1 MSTICHD
8 CGEPAVLEQGPQ
20 SVPLGDHTVTVQ
32 AEYMRCS
39 GCGEVF
45 YLPGQMQTMQL
56 AAVDILRREEGF
68 LAPGEIEA
76 IRAQY
81 GLSQAAFE
89 QLIHAGPKTVT
100 RWERGSVAP
109 NGTADTLL
117 RILRDEPGVVER
129 LARERGVLVRID
141 PALRTPPQTERRRAA
156 GGM

>member
-1 MSTICHD
+1 MSETCHE
-8 CGEPAVLEQGPQ
+8 CGGPVVQERGPQ
-20 SVPLGDHTVTVQ
+20 SVQVGERFVTVE
-32 AEYMRCS
+32 AEYIRCTA
-39 GCGEVF
+39 CGEIVF
-45 YLPGQMQTMQL
+45 HLREAEAMER
-56 AAVDILRREEGF
+56 AAVDLVRREEG
-68 LAPGEIEA
+68 LLSPGEIEA
-76 IRAQY
+76 IRAKY

-117 RILRDEPGVVER
+117 RILRDRPDVVDQ

-141 PALRTPPQTERRRAA
+141 PAARTPAREKRRAA

>member
-8 CGEPAVLEQGPQ
+8 CGEPVVLERGPK
-20 SVPLGDHTVTVQ
+20 SVPLGDHTVTVE
-32 AEYMRCS
+32 AEYMRCP

-45 YLPGQMQTMQL
+45 YRPGQMQAMQR
-56 AAVDILRREEGF
+56 AAVDLLRREEGL
-68 LAPGEIEA
+68 LAPGEIEE
-76 IRAQY
+76 IRAKY

-117 RILRDEPGVVER
+117 RILRDRPDVVDQ

-141 PALRTPPQTERRRAA
+141 PATRTPAREKRRAA

>member
-1 MSTICHD
+1 MNETCHD
-8 CGEPAVLEQGPQ
+8 CGGISVLIREPRNVFSGDR
-20 SVPLGDHTVTVQ
+20 SVEVE
-32 AEYMRCS
+32 AEFMRCTS
-39 GCGEVF
+39 CGEVYF
-45 YLPGQMQTMQL
+45 RPGQMQAMQQ
-56 AAVDILRREEGF
+56 AAVDILRREEGL
-68 LAPGEIEA
+68 LAPGDIEA

-117 RILRDEPGVVER
+117 RILRDRPDVVDQ

-141 PALRTPPQTERRRAA
+141 SASRTPAREKRRAA

>member
-1 MSTICHD
+1 MSETCHE
-8 CGEPAVLEQGPQ
+8 CGGPVIQERGPQ
-20 SVPLGDHTVTVQ
+20 SVQVGERFVTVEAEYLRCTSCGEIVFHLRQ
-32 AEYMRCS
+32 AEAMER
-39 GCGEVF
+39 
-45 YLPGQMQTMQL
+45 
-56 AAVDILRREEGF
+56 AAVDLVRREEGL

-76 IRAQY
+76 IRAKY

-117 RILRDEPGVVER
+117 RILRDRPDVVDQ

-141 PALRTPPQTERRRAA
+141 PATRTPAREKRRAA

>member
-1 MSTICHD
+1 MNETCHD
-8 CGEPAVLEQGPQ
+8 CGGISVLTREPRNVLSGDR
-20 SVPLGDHTVTVQ
+20 SVEVE
-32 AEYMRCS
+32 AEFMRCTS
-39 GCGEVF
+39 CGEIYF
-45 YLPGQMQTMQL
+45 RPGQMQAMQR
-56 AAVDILRREEGF
+56 AAVDLVRREEGL
-68 LAPGEIEA
+68 LAPGEIES

-129 LARERGVLVRID
+129 LARERGVLVRIEAPQA
-141 PALRTPPQTERRRAA
+141 PARTERRLAA

>member
-1 MSTICHD
+1 MSETCHE
-8 CGEPAVLEQGPQ
+8 CGGPVVEERGPQ
-20 SVPLGDHTVTVQ
+20 SVQVGERFVTVE
-32 AEYMRCS
+32 AESLRCTA
-39 GCGEVF
+39 CGEIVF
-45 YLPGQMQTMQL
+45 HLYKAEAMER
-56 AAVDILRREEGF
+56 AAVDLVRREEGL
-68 LAPGEIEA
+68 LAPAEIEA

-141 PALRTPPQTERRRAA
+141 AAPAPARTERRRAA

>member
-8 CGEPAVLEQGPQ
+8 CGEPALLERGPK
-20 SVPLGDHTVTVQ
+20 SVPLGDHTVTVE
-32 AEYMRCS
+32 AEYMRCP

-45 YLPGQMQTMQL
+45 YLPGQMQTMQR
-56 AAVDILRREEGF
+56 AAVDILRREEG
-68 LAPGEIEA
+68 LLSPGEIEA

-117 RILRDEPGVVER
+117 RILRDRPDVVDQ

-141 PALRTPPQTERRRAA
+141 PAARPPAREKRRAA

>member
-1 MSTICHD
+1 MNETCHE
-8 CGEPAVLEQGPQ
+8 CGGPVVEERGPQ
-20 SVPLGDHTVTVQ
+20 SVQVGERFVTVEAEYLRCTACGEIVFHLYQ
-32 AEYMRCS
+32 AEAMER
-39 GCGEVF
+39 
-45 YLPGQMQTMQL
+45 
-56 AAVDILRREEGF
+56 AAVDLVRHEEGL

-141 PALRTPPQTERRRAA
+141 PALRTPAPPERRRAA

>member
-1 MSTICHD
+1 MSETCHE
-8 CGEPAVLEQGPQ
+8 CGGPVIQERGPQ
-20 SVPLGDHTVTVQ
+20 SVQVGERFVTVE
-32 AEYMRCS
+32 AEYLRCS
-39 GCGEVF
+39 ACGEIVF
-45 YLPGQMQTMQL
+45 HLYQADEMQR
-56 AAVDILRREEGF
+56 AAVDLVRREEGL

-117 RILRDEPGVVER
+117 RILRDRPDVVEQI
-129 LARERGVLVRID
+129 ARERGVLVRIGASQA
-141 PALRTPPQTERRRAA
+141 PARTERRRAA